1 MNPIRLLILSIKSG
15 TESLMVEFPG
25 STKEER
31 LVKEGAPCHA
41 HGILGVGFWVAT
53 VPFSQFYKCSGQ
65 ALCY

>member
-1 MNPIRLLILSIKSG
+1 
-15 TESLMVEFPG
+15 MVEFPG